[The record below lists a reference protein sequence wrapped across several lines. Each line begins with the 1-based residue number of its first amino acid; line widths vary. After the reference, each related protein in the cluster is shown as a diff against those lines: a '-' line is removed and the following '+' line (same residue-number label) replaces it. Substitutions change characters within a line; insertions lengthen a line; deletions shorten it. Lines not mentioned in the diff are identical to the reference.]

1 MSSHPN
7 HMKGRRTALV
17 ALLAMMAFVVMAT
30 LVAADHPT
38 NEDANNGGSG
48 LSEWTG
54 EWNVGAGDDL
64 EYANQTIS
72 LDGTLI
78 INNGGR
84 LVLRNVTLVF
94 HGGELEPQEINVFN
108 GELVITD
115 LDDNPSTVA
124 DGSTVMADDPLV
136 HYYFQVYEDA
146 TITVANSH
154 IMDCGR
160 LFDVLG
166 IQAGLYINTID
177 AVIEGVEFS
186 NNFGG
191 IFIDGVAITVSDCYI
206 HDNDWIG
213 IYVVNNAAP
222 LIEDCH
228 IEDNFREGMVIK
240 SQSDVELR
248 DSWVRGNMRGILVDG
263 AYLAAYDSSISSNN
277 EVDLDLPYF
286 SQVEMFNCTISV
298 SPTQPSIRM
307 ENSSLTS
314 THGNFDISS
323 LDMADSVFLYRQ
335 FLTVSVKWT
344 DSLSTPIADVPV
356 KVEDA
361 EARVTNYL
369 TDEDG
374 MVSDV
379 PMEVVFYEMSGLG
392 LKTTNYN
399 PFHVTVIYLLLEK
412 DDYVDMRYSNGLAIF
427 QYVDT
432 VDPTAVAPIMGDAD
446 VGRPLVLDGSGS
458 FDNVAIDDWNWSFD
472 ELGEPVYLSGEVVN
486 HSFKEAREYTITLRV
501 TDTTGNSGLKSITTF
516 DVNVRDRTSPIADA
530 GPDQTVSQGTV
541 VTLDGTNSTDNVGIV
556 SYTWSF
562 TYGGAPR
569 SLTGMIVS
577 WKFDIPGK
585 YAVVLRV
592 EDAAGFTGADTMDV
606 TVLDNIPPT
615 TTVVFNPEMPPDRK
629 YNQVVQIIFN
639 VEDDGVGQVEL
650 NYRING
656 AVWETVIGG
665 LALSFG
671 GDLQYGD
678 GVYEIEY
685 YAVDSM
691 DNEEDLQTIASFMVD
706 ATPPTFTNMDPPI
719 SPFPTTEETYTISGK
734 TEPGATLI
742 INEDIVAL
750 AADGGFSYPVELE
763 VGDNAYYLHAV
774 DAVGHTADLTIV
786 IDREAVDNGGGGGG
800 DSGSLAYFIGGAVI
814 AVVLLLLVLYIFV
827 LRPRKEEPPPL

>member
-1 MSSHPN
+1 MSSHPKY
-7 HMKGRRTALV
+7 MKGRRTALV
-17 ALLAMMAFVVMAT
+17 ALLAMMAFVVMAA

-38 NEDANNGGSG
+38 DEDANNGGSG

-54 EWNVGAGDDL
+54 EWNVAAGDDL

-84 LVLRNVTLVF
+84 LVLRNVTLVL
-94 HGGELEPQEINVFN
+94 HGGELDPQEINVFD

-115 LDDNPSTVA
+115 LDNNPDTMA
-124 DGSTVMADDPLV
+124 DGSMVKADDPLV

-146 TITVANSH
+146 TITVTNSH

-160 LFDVLG
+160 LFDSLG

-191 IFIDGVAITVSDCYI
+191 IFIDGVDIIVSDCYI

-213 IYVVNNAAP
+213 IYVANNAA
-222 LIEDCH
+222 LLVEDCH
-228 IEDNFREGMVIK
+228 IEDNLREGMVIK

-248 DSWVRGNMRGILVDG
+248 DSWVRGNMRGVVVDG
-263 AYLAAYDSSISSNN
+263 AYLAAYDTSISSNT

-286 SQVEMFNCTISV
+286 SQVEMFNCTISL
-298 SPTQPSIRM
+298 SPTITPIRM

-314 THGNFDISS
+314 THGNFDITSVD
-323 LDMADSVFLYRQ
+323 LTDSVFLYRQ
-335 FLTVSVKWT
+335 FLTVIVKWT
-344 DSLSTPIADVPV
+344 DSRSTPIPDVPV
-356 KVEDA
+356 MVEDA
-361 EARVTNYL
+361 EARIFNYF

-374 MVSDV
+374 MVADL

-392 LKTTNYN
+392 LKTTIYN
-399 PFHVTVIYLLLEK
+399 PVHVTVTYNLQEK
-412 DDYVDMRYSNGLAIF
+412 DDYVDMRYTNGLASF
-427 QYVDT
+427 QYVDI
-432 VDPTAVAPIMGDAD
+432 VDPTAVAPTVGDAD
-446 VGRPLVLDGSGS
+446 VGRPVVLDGSSS
-458 FDNVAIDDWNWSFD
+458 FDNVAIEEWNWSFD
-472 ELGEPVYLSGEVVN
+472 ELGEPVYLSGEEVN
-486 HSFKEAREYTITLRV
+486 YSFKEAREYTITLKV
-501 TDTTGNSGLKSITTF
+501 TDTTGNSGTKSITTF

-530 GPDQTVSQGTV
+530 GPDQTVSQGTI
-541 VTLDGTNSTDNVGIV
+541 VTLDGSNSTDNVGIV

-562 TYGGAPR
+562 TYEGAPR
-569 SLTGMIVS
+569 SLTGMIVT
-577 WKFDIPGK
+577 WKFNIPGK
-585 YAVVLRV
+585 YTVVLRV
-592 EDAAGFTGADTMDV
+592 EDATGLTGADTMNV

-615 TTVVFNPEMPPDRK
+615 TNVVFNPEMPPDRK

-639 VEDDGVGQVEL
+639 VEDDSAGQIEL

-656 AVWETVIGG
+656 VVWETVVGG
-665 LALSFG
+665 LALDFG

-685 YAVDSM
+685 YAVDSVG
-691 DNEEDLQTIASFMVD
+691 NEEELQTIASFLVD

-719 SPFPTTEETYTISGK
+719 SPFPTTEETYTITGK
-734 TEPGATLI
+734 TEPGATLT
-742 INEDIVAL
+742 INEDTVPL
-750 AADGGFSYPVELE
+750 ATDGSFSYEVVLD

-774 DAVGHTADLTIV
+774 DEVGHTADLTIW
-786 IDREAVDNGGGGGG
+786 IIREDIDNGGGGGG
-800 DSGSLAYFIGGAVI
+800 GSGSLAYFIGGAVI
-814 AVVLLLLVLYIFV
+814 AVVLLLLVL
-827 LRPRKEEPPPL
+827 